1 MRNFKELRI
10 WTDGIELTVD
20 AYTFSSILPSNEKFN
35 LVSQIQRAAASIP
48 TNISEGCSRRSD
60 RDFARFLEIALGSAF
75 ELENLLIIV
84 SRIYPDSID
93 SSAPL
98 QETTTLLQKRI
109 KTLMNKLE

>member
-20 AYTFSSILPSNEKFN
+20 AYTFSLILPSNEKFN
-35 LVSQIQRAAASIP
+35 LVSQIQRAVVSIP

-60 RDFARFLEIALGSAF
+60 RDFARFLENALGSAF
-75 ELENLLIIV
+75 ELENLLIIA
-84 SRIYPDSID
+84 SRIYSDSTN
-93 SSAPL
+93 SSEPL